1 VIYTLRPMYERTAA
15 AANVQLWRRRNH
27 MKSLWGLV
35 ALTVLSMGC
44 GSGQEKASAPAAT
57 PAAGAFTPAPHATLA
72 QVMRGIPF
80 PNSNIIFDTQ
90 QNDPGAPPKKGPT
103 DTGAGAKDV
112 YSGVYT
118 GWQQVENAAL
128 ALSETANL
136 IMIPGRKCEN
146 GLPVPLDREDFRK
159 AAAGLAAAGDAAYKA
174 AQSRNMDQMV
184 DVSGT
189 VADACAACHEV
200 YRDKPAGKMR
210 CVPN

>member
-1 VIYTLRPMYERTAA
+1 
-15 AANVQLWRRRNH
+15 

-44 GSGQEKASAPAAT
+44 GSGQEKS
-57 PAAGAFTPAPHATLA
+57 
-72 QVMRGIPF
+72 QCSRC
-80 PNSNIIFDTQ
+80 DTRSGGVYSGTAR
-90 QNDPGAPPKKGPT
+90 DPCTGDARDPLPQFKYHLRHSTKRPRRTAEEGPT